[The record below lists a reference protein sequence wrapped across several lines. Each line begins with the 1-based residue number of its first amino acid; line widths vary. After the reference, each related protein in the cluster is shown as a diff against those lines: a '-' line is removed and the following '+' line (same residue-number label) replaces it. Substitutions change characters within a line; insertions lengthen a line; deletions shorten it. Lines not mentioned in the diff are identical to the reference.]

1 MGWMESFAKEEQERK
16 ARESIKQIQD
26 EYAEEL
32 ELEMAMEDYFEKKHN
47 GLRK

>member
-16 ARESIKQIQD
+16 AREDIKQTQE

-32 ELEMAMEDYFEKKHN
+32 EQELEA
-47 GLRK
+47 